1 MSLMELRL
9 FGAKPAEDAEAQ
21 STTPR
26 LTLARRLAEA
36 ISAYAEAA
44 AMARSTPFEL
54 HLTRRAGS
62 ERPHRRYSE

>member
-9 FGAKPAEDAEAQ
+9 FGAKPVEDAEQQ
-21 STTPR
+21 STAPR
-26 LTLARRLAEA
+26 LTLARRLAQA

-54 HLTRRAGS
+54 HLHRRAGN
-62 ERPHRRYSE
+62 ERPRRTYSE